1 MTSNMMDFLHF
12 MNRGSVVQSDY
23 GPGLYGM
30 AQPPGFQSICPENSS
45 LALLNNSASVLAI
58 PQASLSRLT
67 WQEIREDLVCK
78 ITFEAV
84 IY

>member
-30 AQPPGFQSICPENSS
+30 PQPPGFQSTCPENSS
-45 LALLNNSASVLAI
+45 LALLSNSASVLAV